1 MNEEADTH
9 DGSVD
14 PDDDESSAVIA
25 ALGRQLKLWRE
36 HAGLKHREFAAALG
50 YGENLVYKV
59 EAGKRIPRPE
69 YLDKAD
75 EVLDAGGRIA
85 AMKKDVEQA
94 RYPKKVRDLARLEA
108 GAVELGAYANHN
120 MHGLLQTEEY
130 MRALYNTRRP
140 ALDPDNLDRF
150 VAARLARQDILRRKP
165 LPTLTFVLEEVTLRR
180 PLGGDEVR
188 RRQLEHLAILATLP
202 NVEIQVMPTEVE
214 DHAGMGG
221 LFQVLKFE
229 DGSAVGHAEGQLVD
243 RLVSDAKQIRIL
255 ELRYGMI
262 RAQALSP
269 RESLEFIDKLLGE
282 T

>member
-1 MNEEADTH
+1 M
-9 DGSVD
+9 DGQAGAVD
-14 PDDDESSAVIA
+14 PDDDESSAVIT

-36 HAGLKHREFAAALG
+36 HAGLRHREFAAALG
-50 YGENLVYKV
+50 YGENLVYKI

-75 EVLDAGGRIA
+75 EILGAGGRIA
-85 AMKKDVEQA
+85 AMKKDAEQA

-108 GAVELGAYANHN
+108 DAVELGAYANHN

-130 MRALYNTRRP
+130 MRALYSTRRP
-140 ALDPDNLDRF
+140 ALDPDHLDRF
-150 VAARLARQDILRRKP
+150 VTARLARQDILRRKP
-165 LPTLTFVLEEVTLRR
+165 LRTLTFVLEEVTLRR
-180 PLGGDEVR
+180 PLGGPAVR
-188 RRQLEHLAILATLP
+188 RHQLEHLLRVGRLP

-229 DGSAVGHAEGQLVD
+229 DASAVGHVEGQLSD
-243 RLVSDAKQIRIL
+243 RLVTDAKQIRIL

-269 RESLEFIDKLLGE
+269 RESAEFIDKLLGE